1 MPQLLNDV
9 EVRVLGALIEKQ
21 VTTPEQ
27 YPLTLHAL
35 TLACNQKSN
44 RQPVVT
50 FDEATVAEAIE
61 SLREKSLAYIFY
73 GSTSRVPKYKH
84 VMPEIFALSPPEL
97 AVMCLLM
104 LRGPQTVGELRG
116 RSERLYEFSSAEEV
130 EAALS
135 SLLVKEPEPLVT
147 KMARQPGQKEA
158 RYAHLLAGEIN
169 VDQRP
174 AEQETAMRVN
184 APTAAERYNR
194 LEQEMAALREQVER
208 LQQEFAD
215 FRKQFD

>member
-1 MPQLLNDV
+1 MPKLLNDV
-9 EVRVLGALIEKQ
+9 EVRVLGALVEKQ

-44 RQPVVT
+44 RHPVVA
-50 FDEATVAEAIE
+50 FDETTVAEAIE
-61 SLREKSLAYIFY
+61 SLRAKNLAYVFY

-84 VMPEIFALSPPEL
+84 VMTEIFGLSQPEL

-104 LRGPQTVGELRG
+104 LRGPQTAGELRG
-116 RSERLYEFSSAEEV
+116 RSERLYEFSSPEEV

-135 SLLVKEPEPLVT
+135 SLLVKEPEPLVA

-158 RYAHLLAGEIN
+158 RYAHLLTGEISF
-169 VDQRP
+169 DEQP
-174 AEQETAMRVN
+174 AEQETATRS
-184 APTAAERYNR
+184 AGQTAAERYAR
-194 LEQEMAALREQVER
+194 LEQEVATLREQLEH
-208 LQQEFAD
+208 LQQEFVA

>member
-1 MPQLLNDV
+1 MPQLINDV
-9 EVRVLGALIEKQ
+9 EVRVLGALVEKQ

-35 TLACNQKSN
+35 MLACNQKSN
-44 RQPVVT
+44 RHPVVT
-50 FDEATVAEAIE
+50 YDEATVAEAIE
-61 SLREKSLAYIFY
+61 SLRAKNLAYVFY

-84 VMPEIFALSPPEL
+84 VMAEIFALNPAEL

-104 LRGPQTVGELRG
+104 LRGAQTAGELRG
-116 RSERLYEFSSAEEV
+116 RSERLYEFSSPEEV

-135 SLLVKEPEPLVT
+135 SLLVKEPEPLVA

-158 RYAHLLAGEIN
+158 RYAHLLSGEIS
-169 VDQRP
+169 VDERP
-174 AEQETAMRVN
+174 AEQETAMR
-184 APTAAERYNR
+184 ATGQTAAERYAR
-194 LEQEMAALREQVER
+194 LEQEVATLREQMER
-208 LQQEFAD
+208 LQQEFVE